1 MQIGILGATGP
12 AGSALAMRLASLGDD
27 VIVGSRSLERG
38 QEVAADLK
46 GRWPDRELRIQG
58 ADNEGAAGAEIV
70 VVATPWDGA
79 APTVAALAAHLEGKV
94 VICMA
99 NALTRVGKEFQPL
112 IPPRGSIA
120 EHVKAAAPG
129 AMVAAALQHVPA
141 KELGELDDP
150 VRCDVLVCADD
161 PAATQATVDLI
172 GRIPGVRAIDAGT
185 LSSAAAIEAF
195 TAVLLQVNV
204 RYKTRAAVQFSGIDL
219 P

>member
-38 QEVAADLK
+38 QEVAAELK
-46 GRWPDRELRIQG
+46 GRWPERDLHIVG
-58 ADNEGAAGAEIV
+58 ADNEGAAAAELV

-79 APTVAALAAHLEGKV
+79 GPTVAAVAAQLEGKV

-99 NALTRVGKEFQPL
+99 NALTRVGKEFL
-112 IPPRGSIA
+112 ALVPPRGSVA

-129 AMVAAALQHVPA
+129 ARVAAALQHVPA
-141 KELGELDDP
+141 KELGELDHP
-150 VRCDVLVCADD
+150 VECDVLVCADD
-161 PAATQATVDLI
+161 PSATQATIDLV

-204 RYKTRAAVQFSGIDL
+204 RYRTRAAVQFSGIDL
-219 P
+219 D